1 VNERLKYEQTI
12 SSKLGALPL
21 PDMADAI
28 WSRIETQLDIDMPTD
43 DGGGNNSGP
52 DSPMP
57 RIIIGGSVFIIIIA
71 FIAFFL
77 NPKNNKQEQPQI
89 QNTTSP
95 STPAEQVVK
104 PPGEKKS
111 NNAGPLNDPK
121 QQNNSLPV
129 VFDNATDSTV
139 ADPFFGLTDSN
150 RVQPNL
156 TVQNPLPDL
165 PKTVDSVQ
173 QGKKKRGVSGITD
186 NDYRIVP
193 KKDSSK

>member
-1 VNERLKYEQTI
+1 MDQRLKYEETI
-12 SSKLGALPL
+12 SSKLAALPL

-43 DGGGNNSGP
+43 DGPSGNNGP
-52 DSPMP
+52 QSPMP

-71 FIAFFL
+71 FISIFL
-77 NPKNNKQEQPQI
+77 FPKNKSQNQLQI
-89 QNTTSP
+89 QDSP
-95 STPAEQVVK
+95 SPEISNGQIIK
-104 PPGEKKS
+104 PPGEQK
-111 NNAGPLNDPK
+111 
-121 QQNNSLPV
+121 NNSQLLINQVKQPGNALPV
-129 VFDNATDSTV
+129 VLNNIADSSFANQIV
-139 ADPFFGLTDSN
+139 DSN
-150 RVQPNL
+150 KVLPNIL
-156 TVQNPLPDL
+156 AQNPLPDL